1 MQHVTL
7 EQARAARPA
16 ALRTFEHL
24 STVNGVGISRVGED
38 YVLKVNLREP
48 IPRGVDVP
56 AQVDGVP
63 VRVEVT
69 GAIRRLS

>member
-1 MQHVTL
+1 MQPITL
-7 EQARAARPA
+7 AQARAAQPA

-24 STVNGVGISRVGED
+24 SSVNGVGIARMGRD

-56 AQVDGVP
+56 TQVDGVP
-63 VRVEVT
+63 VRVQVT
-69 GAIRRLS
+69 GAVRRLA

>member
-1 MQHVTL
+1 MQHITL

-24 STVNGVGISRVGED
+24 STVNAVGIARMGGD

-48 IPRGVDVP
+48 IPRGVNVP
-56 AQVDGVP
+56 TQVDGVP

-69 GAIRRLS
+69 GAVRRLS